1 METQI
6 VTILKNRQK
15 RDTNTSPERIHV
27 KIMKKTRNKCPL
39 KLDFDAPSCTESLF
53 SLFHICP
60 INAKLGGQKSPELS
74 LMGAYGSKKTAGER
88 FSNHVKNITSK
99 VSTNVTNMLQKEAPE
114 KLSFCDFWGPQ
125 PRMVSRA
132 SPDRLQGPKAC

>member
-15 RDTNTSPERIHV
+15 REKQTSPERTRV
-27 KIMKKTRNKCPL
+27 KIMKKMRKGCPL

-53 SLFHICP
+53 SLFQICS
-60 INAKLGGQKSPELS
+60 ISAKLGGQKSPELS
-74 LMGAYGSKKTAGER
+74 LMGANGSKKTAGER
-88 FSNHVKNITSK
+88 FRNHVKNITSK

-114 KLSFCDFWGPQ
+114 K
-125 PRMVSRA
+125 
-132 SPDRLQGPKAC
+132 